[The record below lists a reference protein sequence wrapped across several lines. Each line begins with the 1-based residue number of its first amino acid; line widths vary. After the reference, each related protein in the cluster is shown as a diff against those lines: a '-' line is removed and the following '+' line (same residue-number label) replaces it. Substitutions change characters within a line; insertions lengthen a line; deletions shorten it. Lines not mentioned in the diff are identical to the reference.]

1 MTNGDGLTKGTAA
14 FNGLLSSLADLVE
27 RGWRPT
33 AQPSETKYRD
43 DLLKFLRAK
52 VPSDSR
58 VEREYRH
65 GGTTADLCVLWKGIL
80 YDDEVFIEIKR
91 QLQQKTAC
99 DRLVG
104 QIESL
109 DPRTRKVLLVLV
121 GECDPGLVGRLREKY
136 AEHMQSAGNL
146 RIVQVRVRQ
155 SRAKQN

>member
-1 MTNGDGLTKGTAA
+1 MAITLTKGTVA
-14 FNGLLSSLADLVE
+14 FNGLLSCLADLVE
-27 RGWRPT
+27 QDWRP
-33 AQPSETKYRD
+33 AMQPSETKYRD
-43 DLLKFLRAK
+43 HLLKFLRAK
-52 VPSDSR
+52 VPSDTR

-65 GGTTADLCVLWKGIL
+65 GGTTADLCVLWRGIV

-109 DPRTRKVLLVLV
+109 NPRNRKVLLVLV
-121 GECDPGLVGRLREKY
+121 GDCDPGLVGRLREKY
-136 AEHMQSAGNL
+136 AEHTQSTGNL
-146 RIVQVRVRQ
+146 RIVQIRVRQ